1 MADSVLYAPTDM
13 IYIVCKQSVYIRQL
27 RMSGPIVAP
36 LKVRMATAFSI
47 VQSGV
52 KLYQYNPVTQEYAL
66 MTIKNAF
73 RKDKFPSYSASTAST
88 ETTSYAA
95 TSATLNEETS
105 TAAKEGTAVK
115 DAATSKVAKVD
126 LEEAAEALA
135 NLEEP
140 AEETVQA
147 TETTETVVEETK
159 TEETQTKSARKKPK
173 NS

>member
-95 TSATLNEETS
+95 TSVTLSEETG
-105 TAAKEGTAVK
+105 TAAKESVK
-115 DAATSKVAKVD
+115 DTATSKVAKVD
-126 LEEAAEALA
+126 PEEAAEAVA